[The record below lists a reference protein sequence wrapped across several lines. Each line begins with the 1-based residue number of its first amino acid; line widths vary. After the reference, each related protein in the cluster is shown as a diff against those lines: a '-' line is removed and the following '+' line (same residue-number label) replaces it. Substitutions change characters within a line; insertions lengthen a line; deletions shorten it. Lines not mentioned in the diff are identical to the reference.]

1 MNHDSND
8 TQKVKLKGDEVAKH
22 NSRDSCWVIIHG
34 RAYDVTDFLPEHP
47 GGPKIILKYAGKDAT
62 EEFEP
67 IHPPDTL
74 DKYLDKSKHLGEVDM
89 KTVEKETKE
98 DDPEEQERQERIK
111 RMPIL
116 EQCYN
121 LLDFEAVARRV
132 MKKTAWAYY
141 SSGADDEIVS
151 GIDLNGC
158 FSPDTRARHSEKITV
173 PSTRSG
179 SVRAF

>member
-1 MNHDSND
+1 MAAAN
-8 TQKVKLKGDEVAKH
+8 AK
-22 NSRDSCWVIIHG
+22 C
-34 RAYDVTDFLPEHP
+34 PP

-62 EEFEP
+62 ETYEP

-89 KTVEKETKE
+89 STIEKEQEEVDPDEE
-98 DDPEEQERQERIK
+98 DRLERVK

-121 LLDFEAVARRV
+121 LMDFEAVARRV

-151 GIDLNGC
+151 HEKLILVILIILMYDLRRCERTIRPITRYGSDLE
-158 FSPDTRARHSEKITV
+158 FSWMSRKSILARRCLALKSIYL
-173 PSTRSG
+173 SM
-179 SVRAF
+179 

>member
-1 MNHDSND
+1 M
-8 TQKVKLKGDEVAKH
+8 KG
-22 NSRDSCWVIIHG
+22 R
-34 RAYDVTDFLPEHP
+34 
-47 GGPKIILKYAGKDAT
+47 DAT
-62 EEFEP
+62 EEYEP

-74 DKYLDKSKHLGEVDM
+74 DKFLDKSKHLGDVDM
-89 KTVEKETKE
+89 STVKVEQKVDTAEEK
-98 DDPEEQERQERIK
+98 ERQERIK

-121 LLDFEAVARRV
+121 LMDFEAVARHV

-151 GIDLNGC
+151 YYLN
-158 FSPDTRARHSEKITV
+158 TRGSQLTLSRQCERTTP

-179 SVRAF
+179 SDPAFSSTLRRSISQQLCWVQRSTFHFTSQQLLLES